1 MKSAKCPSCG
11 ANITVD
17 ETKDAGICE
26 FCNTPFITEKA
37 ISQTNNTTTNNAQ
50 TINYYYGSN
59 ESSRN
64 VRVPKTERPVLN
76 VGLAIFL
83 CFFYIFPGLIYIAS
97 VKKRQKEWDDKY
109 TY

>member
-1 MKSAKCPSCG
+1 MKAAKCPNCG
-11 ANITVD
+11 ANILVD

-37 ISQTNNTTTNNAQ
+37 ISQTNNLTTNHAQ
-50 TINYYYGSN
+50 TINNYYGSKDN
-59 ESSRN
+59 HL
-64 VRVPKTERPVLN
+64 RVPREPRPVLN

-83 CFFYIFPGLIYIAS
+83 CLLYIFPGVFYIS
-97 VKKRQKEWDDKY
+97 HIKTKQKEWDDKY